1 MMTSVKG
8 YIRKLFDPSRGET
21 PAPALRRLGIDI
33 VHGCQLR
40 CIGCPNSTL
49 HPKISFMS
57 PADFDAILDN
67 IDVEA
72 INHLLLFNFGEP
84 LLHTALPD
92 ILERIKKRTSPSIRT
107 IGISTNGQ
115 HHDFPMIAEMLKVG
129 ILNMFAVSC
138 DGNGTKE
145 EYERLRPPGKYEKLI
160 EFLVK
165 VKELRDKYSPQ
176 TYLATSTICET
187 NEGKKRWEETLTPLG
202 WTPVFR
208 DWYHLPGSVRSQA
221 GENPVTRR
229 KGCRFMNGE
238 YLFVDADSTVVPCC
252 VHPKP
257 FELGSL
263 KTQRYSHI
271 LKGDQRRK
279 KLHEL
284 RTSKRTMPICGDC
297 EY

>member
-1 MMTSVKG
+1 MTSVKG
-8 YIRKLFDPSRGET
+8 YIRKLFYSGMKET
-21 PAPALRRLGIDI
+21 PAPALHRLGIDI

-57 PADFDAILDN
+57 PADFDAVLDN
-67 IDVEA
+67 IDVTA
-72 INHLLLFNFGEP
+72 IKDLLLFNFGEP
-84 LLHTALPD
+84 LLHTELPD
-92 ILERIKKRTSPSIRT
+92 ILERIKKRTSPLIRT

-129 ILNMFAVSC
+129 VLNIFAVSC

-145 EYERLRPPGKYEKLI
+145 EYEKLRPPGKYEKLI

-165 VKELRDKYSPQ
+165 VKELRDNYSPQ

-202 WTPVFR
+202 WTPIFR
-208 DWYHLPGSVRSQA
+208 NWYHLPGSIRSQA
-221 GENPVTRR
+221 RENPVTRR
-229 KGCRFMNGE
+229 KGCRFMNGK
-238 YLFVDADSTVVPCC
+238 YLFVDADGTVVPCC

-257 FELGSL
+257 FVLGSL

-271 LKGDQRRK
+271 LWGDERRK

-284 RTSKRTMPICGDC
+284 RKSKRTMPFCGDC
-297 EY
+297 GY